1 MKAAGKFFTWII
13 MAVMFISLTACKES
27 DDTTLESLY
36 SANSI
41 SAILENHVSV
51 RDEFSY
57 YENLDKE
64 ETFRT
69 TYCYYQDDM
78 EDPVYIA
85 ESADTLNKTSD
96 NNFKYCIINGMEYYF
111 GNNQTPVLY
120 PLTSDYN
127 KYTVNSLNT
136 HDLNLETRESADKD
150 GDNLILI
157 TSANPE
163 DIYTD
168 DRLAHIESLC
178 GDTVIKIKYEYT
190 ADSETKLLKS
200 IKTFFITKNKSEY
213 LFSEEK
219 LSYDV
224 EKPSVK
230 FAEAFINPSISR
242 NLTIVEKTKTGDIVN
257 TYTIPAAC
265 TVNLKCFTEL
275 YDYQI
280 FNDTN
285 KLDPFTEEIPND
297 GGYYENITLYAF
309 PDKTQED

>member
-1 MKAAGKFFTWII
+1 MAA
-13 MAVMFISLTACKES
+13 MFISLTACKKS

-69 TYCYYQDDM
+69 TYCYYQDDTD
-78 EDPVYIA
+78 DPVYVA

-96 NNFKYCIINGMEYYF
+96 NNFRYCIINGMEYYF

-136 HDLNLETRESADKD
+136 HDPNLETRDSAEIKD
-150 GDNLILI
+150 GELII
-157 TSANPE
+157 TTSANPE
-163 DIYTD
+163 DIYPEDT
-168 DRLAHIESLC
+168 LTHIESLC
-178 GDTVIKIKYEYT
+178 GDIVTNIKYEYT

-200 IKTFFITKNKSEY
+200 IKTFFVTKNKTEY

-219 LSYDV
+219 ISYDV

-230 FAEAFINPSISR
+230 FAEAFINPSVFR
-242 NLTIVEKTKTGDIVN
+242 NLTVVEKTKTGDIVN
-257 TYTIPAAC
+257 TYTVPAAS
-265 TVNLKCFTEL
+265 TVNFRCFTEL
-275 YDYQI
+275 YGYRI

-285 KLDPFTEEIPND
+285 QLDPFTEEIPND
-297 GGYYENITLYAF
+297 GGYYQNATFYAF
-309 PDKTQED
+309 PDETRQD